1 MLQRQMEL
9 ASLAKDTSEEGRG
22 RLLVD
27 LATLILTDPPAGAT
41 ELSLFF
47 DIVRRILPLAGQ
59 DYRRAFSSSAAER
72 KCVPLDV
79 LKCLAVDSIDVAGPV
94 LERSPV
100 FSDDDLIA
108 LTISMDDDHRVAIAA
123 RAVVSGALSDT
134 LMQFG
139 SRAVLHRLGSNQGAE
154 FTAAGFESLRRRAEK
169 DEDLMNIL
177 VARSDL
183 GEKLAAGLRDTIE
196 RFASRRKSPGGAR
209 VRVVPPQ
216 AAAPRAPRP
225 ANAGVAALIAELRA
239 GRRQIDDIVVELA
252 KVDRHADLARLLGDF
267 AAIDESQILRVMV
280 RADANGIAT
289 VARGL
294 GLKTETYAAIV
305 DLRRRKLKF
314 SITQARFERSHYDRV
329 DAVEARV
336 TLTAFKDRRR
346 EA

>member
-1 MLQRQMEL
+1 MLQRQNEL
-9 ASLAKDTSEEGRG
+9 ASLAKDKTEEGRG

-27 LATLILTDPPAGAT
+27 LATLILTDPPAGDV

-47 DIVRRILPLAGQ
+47 DIVRRILPLARQ
-59 DYRRAFSSSAAER
+59 DFRRAFSTSAADR
-72 KCVPLDV
+72 GYIPLDV
-79 LKCLAVDSIDVAGPV
+79 LKCLAVDDIDVAAPV

-123 RAVVSGALSDT
+123 RAVVSGALSDV
-134 LMQFG
+134 LLQFG
-139 SRAVLHRLGSNQGAE
+139 SRSVLHRLGSNQGAE
-154 FTAAGFESLRRRAEK
+154 FTSSGFETLRRRAEK

-196 RFASRRKSPGGAR
+196 RFASRRKSSDGPRAR
-209 VRVVPPQ
+209 VVATQ
-216 AAAPRAPRP
+216 AAPRDLRP
-225 ANAGVAALIAELRA
+225 ANAGVASLIAELRA
-239 GRRQIDDIVVELA
+239 GRRNIDDIVVELA

-267 AAIDESQILRVMV
+267 ASIDESQILRVMV

-314 SITQARFERSHYDRV
+314 STTQARFERSHYDRV